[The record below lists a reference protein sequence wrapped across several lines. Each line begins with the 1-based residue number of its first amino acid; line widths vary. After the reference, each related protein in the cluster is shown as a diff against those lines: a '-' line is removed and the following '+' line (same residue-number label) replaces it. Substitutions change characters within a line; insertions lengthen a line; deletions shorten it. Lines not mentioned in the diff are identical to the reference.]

1 MGKYINP
8 FTDVGFKLLFGQEL
22 SKPLLIDFL
31 NNLLRGEREIKNITF
46 LDKEQPAEY
55 EEARSIIYDI
65 LCETSDGEKIIVEMQ
80 NRGQAYFKKRSI
92 FYVSEAIS
100 RQGVKGAEWKYDIHA
115 VYFVALLNFY
125 QEGIGKEFRTDVAL
139 YDMKSKELFS
149 NDIRMIFLQLP
160 YFKKKETECEND
172 FERWIYVLK
181 HMEALNKLP
190 WAAKSPIFKKVSEI
204 SDISSLSKEERIKYD
219 HAIKVYRDSLCTYE
233 YAIETGLRKGMEEGL
248 RKGMEKG
255 IEKGERI
262 KALSIAKEMKK
273 LNMDISIIMKT
284 TGLTP
289 DDINNV

>member
-1 MGKYINP
+1 M
-8 FTDVGFKLLFGQEL
+8 
-22 SKPLLIDFL
+22 
-31 NNLLRGEREIKNITF
+31 
-46 LDKEQPAEY
+46 
-55 EEARSIIYDI
+55 
-65 LCETSDGEKIIVEMQ
+65 
-80 NRGQAYFKKRSI
+80 
-92 FYVSEAIS
+92 
-100 RQGVKGAEWKYDIHA
+100 
-115 VYFVALLNFY
+115 YFVALLNFY

-273 LNMDISIIMKT
+273 LNMDIAIIMKT
-284 TGLTP
+284 TGLTAE
-289 DDINNV
+289 DINNIN